1 MHTRNFLPFFASLA
15 SASVARRSIESGAH
29 LYVYGVGIN
38 GFSVYADS
46 TLTAVIADNATAVAN
61 GLQNTT
67 WSIDTTGGAPWNVT
81 ITNSSETGQFY
92 IVHDSADHQAAGFN
106 KTAPTGAA
114 TTGFVLYGSTVEY
127 STGTTYES
135 QFYARNS
142 TNNIW
147 NLMWNT
153 DATTVDDGVPVV
165 LKTIAP
171 RPHQSATTTS
181 A

>member
-1 MHTRNFLPFFASLA
+1 MHTRNFLPFLTSLA
-15 SASVARRSIESGAH
+15 SASVARRTIESDAH

-38 GFSVYADS
+38 GFSVYSDS
-46 TLTAVIADNATAVAN
+46 NLMAVIADNDTAVAN
-61 GLQNTT
+61 GLKNTT
-67 WSIDTTGGAPWNVT
+67 WSIDTTGSAPWNVT
-81 ITNSSETGQFY
+81 ITNSTETGQFY
-92 IVHDSADHQAAGFN
+92 ILHDSADHQGAGFN

-142 TNNIW
+142 SNNIW

-153 DATTVDDGVPVV
+153 DASTLDDGVPVV

-171 RPHQSATTTS
+171 RLPPIATTTS
-181 A
+181 V